1 MNTRNNTLEST
12 ERSMKSGGSSAKPR
26 VTSQNRVS
34 GNSPSYQQGQKK
46 KAPEMVPKASEKK
59 EFNKVLKKKYEPHRR
74 ETETPPLQQKTRSN
88 SNLRR
93 TEERT
98 VSSFN
103 KVKTSYYDD
112 DEFFEPS
119 QASLQKA
126 LTFRKNKLTQLYGQ
140 NFLTILVT
148 TTNRKIQAAWFLRI
162 RNLLRKGLIGFIQ
175 ALESKYEGSEAIEEI
190 NEDDEHIQDE
200 DQETEEEEESENVK
214 QMMEIAREHY
224 ETTVK
229 INVFNNLLEYFVQS
243 HEEGN
248 MYAQYRDNF
257 IKRSCFI
264 KWFEVLPQLKEEE
277 KEDDNDENF
286 ELAYEAII
294 KKFRFIMLAEK
305 SMRQWRNYIAEGG
318 KNQSNDQ

>member
-1 MNTRNNTLEST
+1 
-12 ERSMKSGGSSAKPR
+12 
-26 VTSQNRVS
+26 
-34 GNSPSYQQGQKK
+34 
-46 KAPEMVPKASEKK
+46 MVPKASEKK

-126 LTFRKNKLTQLYGQ
+126 LTFRKNKLTLYGQ

-162 RNLLRKGLIGFIQ
+162 RNLLRKGLIGFMQ
-175 ALESKYEGSEAIEEI
+175 ALESKYESSEVIEEMNEQI
-190 NEDDEHIQDE
+190 EDDEHIQ
-200 DQETEEEEESENVK
+200 EEEEESENVK